1 MIHCGCDDPSTVKPG
16 APEFPHSEMVFTTP
30 KGHFIDHN
38 YTERKFKQFIADTS
52 FSGITLHSL
61 RHANATLMLAAG
73 VDQKVVSALLGHSS
87 IATTANL
94 YTEVLDSTK
103 AEAAMKISMQLN
115 CSKSP

>member
-1 MIHCGCDDPSTVKPG
+1 MIHCGCDDPSTVRPD

-30 KGHFIDHN
+30 KGNFIDHN
-38 YTERKFKQFIADTS
+38 YIARKFKLFVAGTS
-52 FSGITLHSL
+52 FSNITLHSL

-73 VDQKVVSALLGHSS
+73 VDLKVVSALLGHSS

-103 AEAAMKISMQLN
+103 AEAAKMLSAQFERK
-115 CSKSP
+115 KDT